1 MALEC
6 ASDFYIA
13 TKFAFFVIHLGWQ
26 VLFLALWV
34 QILWWR
40 LAVKTSDFPPTSNWQ
55 QGRLFCVSQKW
66 RTLAGKG
73 VLIGWWI
80 GKDGKPWNWNGK
92 FVEWESIDGQ
102 QGRFWLRFP
111 QRKWAHLVNPTIGNP
126 LPAKTSTWGVQKK
139 EYRIYVIDH
148 KAIKTGFLLYF

>member
-6 ASDFYIA
+6 AFDFSIA
-13 TKFAFFVIHLGWQ
+13 NKFAFFVIHLGWQ

-80 GKDGKPWNWNGK
+80 GKDGKPWSWNEK
-92 FVEWESIDGQ
+92 FVEWESID
-102 QGRFWLRFP
+102 R
-111 QRKWAHLVNPTIGNP
+111 WATGAVLVAASTAEMGSSHKSHYWQ
-126 LPAKTSTWGVQKK
+126 PAPCWNIYLGGPKK
-139 EYRIYVIDH
+139 GIFYLCHR
-148 KAIKTGFLLYF
+148 L